1 MEEVEGRWPLT
12 KEGPWVQR
20 KKGKESVK
28 SGGRKITEKR
38 WVIRLANIY
47 SNKTQFIQD
56 RVENNILSLS
66 I

>member
-38 WVIRLANIY
+38 
-47 SNKTQFIQD
+47 
-56 RVENNILSLS
+56 
-66 I
+66 